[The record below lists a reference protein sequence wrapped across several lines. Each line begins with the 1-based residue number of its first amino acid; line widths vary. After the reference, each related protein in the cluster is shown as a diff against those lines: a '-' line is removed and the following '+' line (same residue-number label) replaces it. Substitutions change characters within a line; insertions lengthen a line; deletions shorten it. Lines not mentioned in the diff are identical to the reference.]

1 LSRLEIGSV
10 IDGKYEVL
18 GRLQGGGMGEVY
30 RVRHR
35 HLDEVRVIKLLRSEL
50 AGRGGAA
57 ERFVREARLASQVK
71 HPRVATL
78 HDFSQLEDESFY
90 MVWEYIEGQDV
101 GSWLREKGVFPV
113 PIALELGIQALSG
126 LEAIHRAGIVHRDLS
141 PDNLMIT
148 SDPRGRLGV
157 KIIDLGLAKD
167 LNERALYDTREGGFG
182 GKLNYCSPEHVSL
195 DSAVR
200 PDQQSDV
207 FSFAIVLFQMIAGQ
221 LPFEPLTSGAGL
233 AERFQSEA
241 ARLSERASQP
251 IPDGLDDVMAAG
263 LMVDRAT
270 RYPAATSFREAI
282 QSVYDPRRS
291 RRDRAPEDAPQRD
304 RRETSGGPASWLE
317 EGLDSEAAPEEA
329 QEAGESRSDQKR
341 RLQALQTRELVEQYL
356 VTGQEKLARFALET
370 LIEIAPA
377 HPEADV
383 LRERI
388 EDMSVIS
395 ERQQAG
401 QRVYEAGLAA
411 LERGDREAAQQALD
425 QLEGIPVLARRLRSR
440 FELHEQQQQLDDQVR
455 VCRARLDDLIAQGRM
470 DAAAN
475 ELELLALL
483 DVPKLVLDLYRAR
496 IEEARAM
503 RKRVEER
510 RNLDRQ
516 FETALREGRWQQA
529 RDLVHAME
537 SLRPDDP
544 RIAERLH
551 KVDREEQAAQR
562 HQAVNEALRTIAD
575 LLARGEREQASIALM
590 VLKRLAPDDPRT
602 REMARR
608 VEG

>member
-1 LSRLEIGSV
+1 MSRLGIGSV

-35 HLDEVRVIKLLRSEL
+35 HLDEVRVVKLLRSEL
-50 AGRGGAA
+50 ASSGGAS
-57 ERFVREARLASQVK
+57 ERFVREAKLASQVK

-78 HDFSQLEDESFY
+78 HDFSQLQDQSFY

-101 GSWLREKGVFPV
+101 GSWLREKGIFPV
-113 PIALELGIQALSG
+113 PIALELGVQALSG

-157 KIIDLGLAKD
+157 KIIDLGLAKE
-167 LNERALYDTREGGFG
+167 LNERALYDSREGGFG

-195 DSAVR
+195 DPAVR

-207 FSFAIVLFQMIAGQ
+207 FSLAIVLFQMIAGE
-221 LPFEPLTSGAGL
+221 LPFEPLSSGAGL
-233 AERFQSEA
+233 AERFERGA
-241 ARLSERASQP
+241 ARLSERAAQP
-251 IPDGLDDVMAAG
+251 LPDGLDEVLAAG
-263 LMVDRAT
+263 LAVDRAE
-270 RYPAATSFREAI
+270 RFPAATSFREAI
-282 QSVYDPRRS
+282 QVVYDPRRAG
-291 RRDRAPEDAPQRD
+291 RPRAQRVEEEPARPAPAA
-304 RRETSGGPASWLE
+304 EGSEGAPSWLE
-317 EGLDSEAAPEEA
+317 NILDADSEA
-329 QEAGESRSDQKR
+329 EAGESRSDQKR

-356 VTGQEKLARFALET
+356 VTGQEKLARFALDTLLEIDPGHADADALRQRIDET
-370 LIEIAPA
+370 SAT
-377 HPEADV
+377 
-383 LRERI
+383 
-388 EDMSVIS
+388 S
-395 ERQQAG
+395 EQKLAG
-401 QRVYEAGLAA
+401 QRVYEEGLAA
-411 LERGDREAAQQALD
+411 LERGDHEGVESALAR
-425 QLEGIPVLARRLRSR
+425 LEGLPTLARRLRSR
-440 FELHEQQQQLDDQVR
+440 YELHVQQRQLDDQVR

-470 DAAAN
+470 DAAAS

-496 IEEARAM
+496 IREARAM
-503 RKRVEER
+503 RRRVEER
-510 RNLDRQ
+510 RQLDRE

-544 RIAERLH
+544 RVAERLQ
-551 KVDREEQAAQR
+551 KVDREEQTAQR
-562 HQAVNEALRTIAD
+562 RDAINEAVRTIGE
-575 LLARGEREQASIALM
+575 LLARGDREQAGIALM